1 MQGMLRSRMQLEVKM
16 LSAYQPGDILEIL
29 KQKAEEGLIEGSYD
43 IETLATISKF
53 SSDIWGDIRVAIK
66 LLEKT
71 AIITEMLGKDKISEE
86 IIKEAIKELQMSEID
101 KVFPTLPRH
110 LRWVVVAL
118 CLESRKNN
126 GFGVTYPNAY
136 ETYGLLAQKE
146 RFGKV
151 GDRQYR
157 SYLDDLGAS
166 QRKNPLLL

>member
-1 MQGMLRSRMQLEVKM
+1 M
-16 LSAYQPGDILEIL
+16 
-29 KQKAEEGLIEGSYD
+29 IEGSYD

-118 CLESRKNN
+118 WLESEKIMVLKSHTQTPTKPMVYLPKRSD
-126 GFGVTYPNAY
+126 
-136 ETYGLLAQKE
+136 LARLE
-146 RFGKV
+146 I
-151 GDRQYR
+151 GDI
-157 SYLDDLGAS
+157 DLIWTI
-166 QRKNPLLL
+166 